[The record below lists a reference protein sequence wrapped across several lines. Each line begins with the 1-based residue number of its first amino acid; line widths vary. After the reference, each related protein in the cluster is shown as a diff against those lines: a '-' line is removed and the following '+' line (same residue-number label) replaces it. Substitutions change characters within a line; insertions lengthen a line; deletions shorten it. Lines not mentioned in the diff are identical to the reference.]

1 MHYTIRKKQII
12 FFFMLFI
19 SSNQLFSQTN
29 LNVMSYNLLN
39 YPYGTGGIN
48 YERNNDF
55 AKIVD
60 YNGSDLILAVEIN
73 TEIGNDS
80 LLAALNRTTNK
91 NFERAEYYHFGD
103 YGLGNM
109 LFYDADKFGLL
120 SQTEIFALPRDI
132 SHYHL
137 FVKEDDLACHQDTT
151 FIDVFSVHLK
161 ASEGT
166 SNMAQ
171 RTTACQNLVN
181 YIDNLPAES
190 NIIVG
195 GDFNFYDDT
204 NEEGYDI
211 LLDANNQQVLNDVV
225 GHWVRNNYSYRHL
238 FTQSTRSAD
247 FAGSNGGATGGLDDR
262 FDFQF
267 MNDNLINGNQGI
279 TYQTNSYLVFGNDG
293 YHYNQ
298 AIIDPNVSVP
308 SGTLNNDI
316 SDELAYSLFNM
327 SDHFPIITEYTI
339 NDVNCNLN
347 AEIALNIW
355 LEGAYDNL
363 TTGMNTIL
371 LEKNLLPLSQP
382 FSSSPYFYN
391 GVEMLA
397 NSADFP
403 TNTVDWLLIE
413 LRDANDNT
421 QIVAQ
426 KAALLLADG
435 NIVNA
440 DGTTLSFE
448 NIAANQNYFIVV
460 RHRNHL
466 DIMSSNAVS
475 FASNAAYDM
484 SVPSNV
490 MGSTAQLQA
499 LSNGKYAL
507 LAGDFDASGHINFT
521 DINLYF
527 GESAALNEYL
537 ISDGDLNA
545 TTTVSDMNF
554 MLKNINK
561 QGISQIQY

>member
-1 MHYTIRKKQII
+1 M
-12 FFFMLFI
+12 
-19 SSNQLFSQTN
+19 
-29 LNVMSYNLLN
+29 
-39 YPYGTGGIN
+39 
-48 YERNNDF
+48 
-55 AKIVD
+55 
-60 YNGSDLILAVEIN
+60 
-73 TEIGNDS
+73 
-80 LLAALNRTTNK
+80 
-91 NFERAEYYHFGD
+91 
-103 YGLGNM
+103 
-109 LFYDADKFGLL
+109 
-120 SQTEIFALPRDI
+120 
-132 SHYHL
+132 
-137 FVKEDDLACHQDTT
+137 
-151 FIDVFSVHLK
+151 FSVHLK

-382 FSSSPYFYN
+382 FGTSPHFYF
-391 GVEMLA
+391 GTEVLM
-397 NSADFP
+397 SWADFP

-421 QIVAQ
+421 QIMAQ